1 MGKRQIMKPHMQT
14 MIDLLTKNDFDN
26 LLEHYSN
33 SSDSENI
40 SQLAFLYLQ
49 GQKSLI
55 KFGFYQ
61 QIATSF
67 IEKKGLPLALISEF
81 KSSDMLSF
89 FTPILQLKENFNK
102 TNQHQRNVL
111 HYLLAGEKSHLTA
124 IAPSFNYLRSMM
136 LFERND
142 SLCNALCQRDSQNL
156 TPVEVYLY
164 ANKNLSILA
173 THELSALFAL
183 IEIEGKQQAI
193 DETNYNLITQQVAK
207 ICRSQVQ
214 VINGDLQRL
223 LLIAT
228 YYKKS
233 IEEVVNNMITMS

>member
-1 MGKRQIMKPHMQT
+1 MKQHMQIMV
-14 MIDLLTKNDFDN
+14 DLLTSNNFDY

-33 SSDSENI
+33 SSESENI

-61 QIATSF
+61 EIALKC
-67 IEKKGLPLALISEF
+67 IDKKGLPIALIAEL
-81 KSSDMLSF
+81 KSSNMLSF
-89 FTPILQLKENFNK
+89 FTPILQLKDNFTK
-102 TNQHQRNVL
+102 TNKHQRNVL
-111 HYLLAGEKSHLTA
+111 HYLLTGAQSNAQSGCPNA
-124 IAPSFNYLRSMM
+124 DPSFNYLRSMM
-136 LFERND
+136 LFERNE
-142 SLCNALCQRDSQNL
+142 SLCKALCQRDSKNM

-164 ANKNLSILA
+164 SNQNLSPLP

-183 IEIEGKQQAI
+183 IEIESKQKAI
-193 DETNYNLITQQVAK
+193 DESNYPLVCQSVKQ

-214 VINGDLQRL
+214 PVKVDLQRL

-228 YYKKS
+228 YYKKQ
-233 IEEVVNNMITMS
+233 IQQIVNDIG